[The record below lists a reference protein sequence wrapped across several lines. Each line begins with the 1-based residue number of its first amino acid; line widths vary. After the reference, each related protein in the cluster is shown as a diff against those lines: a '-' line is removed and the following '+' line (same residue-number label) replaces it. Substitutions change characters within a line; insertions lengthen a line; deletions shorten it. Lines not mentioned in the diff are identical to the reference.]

1 MNRPIK
7 TRKVRGCP
15 IASTYKPNGIPKRD
29 LKMVTLSV
37 EGLEALRLADV
48 EKMEQEKAAE
58 LMEVSRP
65 TFSRIITAARTIVAE
80 ALVNGWGLQI
90 DGGNFAYNDDFV
102 SEERCN
108 TGRGSRQ
115 GAGQGMGRGRGCGQG
130 QGQGQGQ
137 GNKGKGC
144 MIYSNQQ
151 NNQTNREDGM
161 TKIAISSVG
170 NDLNAKVDP
179 RFGRANNFII
189 VNSDTM
195 EFEHVDNSKVNEMG
209 SGAGIQ
215 TAEMIVNAGVDVVL
229 TGSVGPKALAVLE
242 AGNVK
247 FFDGYADMTVAEAIE
262 KYKA

>member
-1 MNRPIK
+1 MEDFMNRPIK

-15 IASTYKPNGIPKRD
+15 IASSYKPSGIPKRD

-65 TFSRIITAARTIVAE
+65 TFSRIVTAARTTVAE

-90 DGGNFAYNDDFV
+90 DGGNFVYNDDPA
-102 SEERCN
+102 N
-108 TGRGSRQ
+108 KIGK
-115 GAGQGMGRGRGCGQG
+115 GRGCGHG
-130 QGQGQGQ
+130 LGRGLGVGKGQ
-137 GNKGKGC
+137 GNRT
-144 MIYSNQQ
+144 S
-151 NNQTNREDGM
+151 NNQSNNEVKGESGM
-161 TKIAISSVG
+161 TKIAISSTG
-170 NDLNAKVDP
+170 SDLNSKVDA

-189 VNSDTM
+189 VDADTM
-195 EFEHVDNSKVNEMG
+195 EFEHIDNSKVNEMG

-229 TGSVGPKALAVLE
+229 TGAVGPKALAVLN
-242 AGNVK
+242 AGNVT
-247 FFDGYADMTVAEAIE
+247 FFDGYNGDMTVAEAIE